1 MVYADVTFYYFA
13 LNVHVVDR
21 LKKDLDRL
29 IKDMQ
34 RRMRDLIHTLILLSL
49 EVTIETNLTMI
60 ISFFRYLLFLYIFE
74 HWLLQTVS

>member
-60 ISFFRYLLFLYIFE
+60 ISFF
-74 HWLLQTVS
+74 